1 MDRRR
6 INTPRA
12 QSRTDEFLRLQILE
26 LQTIVDSGA
35 ADTAAIVDAI
45 NALGSSLS
53 LEVTAESIDLN
64 VQDLEDLLRGNIPG
78 PLIDIESHLK
88 PGSLFWSTSIVTT
101 SGNTPV
107 AESLSVENSGT
118 INVTFN
124 GVTMSPGQIW
134 EASANFKGDT
144 IQAVPYI
151 IPAFP
156 PGGELTIQSLS

>member
-6 INTPRA
+6 IASPRG
-12 QSRTDEFLRLQILE
+12 QSRDDQWNRLIIQE
-26 LQTIVDSGA
+26 LQVIADSGSA
-35 ADTAAIVDAI
+35 SSAEIIDA
-45 NALGSSLS
+45 LS
-53 LEVTAESIDLN
+53 NLALEVTTENIDLN
-64 VQDLEDLLRGNIPG
+64 VKDLEDLLRGNIPG

-88 PGSLFWSTSIVTT
+88 PGSLSWSTSIVTT
-101 SGNTPV
+101 SGSTPV

-151 IPAFP
+151 IPAVP